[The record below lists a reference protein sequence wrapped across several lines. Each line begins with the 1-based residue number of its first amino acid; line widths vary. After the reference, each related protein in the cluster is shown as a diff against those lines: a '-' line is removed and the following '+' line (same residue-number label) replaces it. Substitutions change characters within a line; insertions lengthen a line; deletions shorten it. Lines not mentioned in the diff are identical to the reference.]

1 MKRLTKTLILAI
13 MLLAM
18 PLKQWG
24 QQPYRQYADDGILLD
39 FQEIDNVDFRVFLLY
54 NLGQDNRFVL
64 TVNDEP
70 GQFSISSNEDVSMTN
85 LFEAFETFYNNTYT
99 DFGLLSKTDISNL
112 ISNWKECITPIY
124 FASIMTDIALRD
136 GRPSNNH
143 CVDSDPFCT
152 SDVITFDA
160 ATSSQTADQLEGTTL
175 QDGCI
180 GSSYSPA
187 WYHMRIQTSGQFI
200 IHAEGH
206 DPNNSNTT
214 RDIDFCIWGPYSDP
228 TSPCV
233 AQLTTNKIIDCCF
246 SASYS
251 ENIYL
256 GYPGGQHN
264 HGSSSHGTIT
274 EHTPTAGEYY
284 ILMITN
290 YSQQPCTISFSK
302 TDGSGPGETDCGIL
316 PGIVTNDG
324 PYCVGETIHLS
335 VNAQD
340 GATYSWTGPNGFNS
354 NQQNPTRPNC
364 TLNMA
369 GIYTCTT
376 TVGTQSTSDTT
387 NVVIYPMPTA
397 NFNFTSACLGEP
409 TQFTSTS
416 TTNPSGQQINS
427 YQWNFGDGQT
437 SNQQNPSHQYASAG
451 NYTVTLTVSTGG
463 HCTSTKTQTVT
474 VYAQPTANA
483 GPDQTIA
490 YGSSAQLSGSG
501 GAGSFNF
508 HWEPA
513 NMGANPNAHNPQTVT
528 LTQDQTY
535 TLTVTNPQGGCS
547 STDEVTIYI
556 SGSAMTVTAGPD
568 ISICQGGS
576 GQIYVSA
583 GGGTG
588 NLTYSWTPTTG
599 LSNPNIYNPIASP
612 SQTTTYTCHVTDGQT
627 SQNVSVTV
635 TVNDVIVENESMT
648 ICPDDV
654 YHWHGAAYTEV
665 GTYQFDTVTDQGCE
679 KTIYLH
685 LDHYPSYNNNETSPI
700 VVEICD
706 GESYTFQ
713 AQGYNDTYT
722 HSVETFY
729 TLETIHGCDSIVK
742 LELTVWPPVPT
753 DTITAGICVGQT
765 YNFHGTLYDQDG
777 DIAYFDTIDYH
788 GCPKVEMLMLSVG
801 EYQMPPIDYQYIC
814 VPHDADH
821 PSFIWDKNNI
831 EYTTDTIAEA
841 ILPDLQGGGCDFKYR
856 LNLKFHQEF
865 YKEEDPIVYCDV
877 YPWPLTG
884 EPFDEE
890 GTHTYI
896 RNFPQGGG
904 PNFNCDSTY
913 VLNIT
918 INKSSLGN
926 TEVKYADQEDACDVY
941 YYNNPYLGDTI
952 LEFRDDVEGIMLH
965 GQTPEECPYEVNFT
979 LRNMRYTPA
988 PEAIKPSQ
996 LSTVCFSLP
1005 EDPDAPVHDTAMCA
1019 AVVTNT
1025 EFFSFQ
1031 YTFYV
1036 VETNSK
1042 CKWESCDW
1050 EVSKPSWTKTQT
1062 PVLTEEGTGKC
1073 YSECTVYVADRQE
1086 EYVVLTATINN
1097 GCGTEVRKIYLKSS
1111 FLDVDENELVPVNV
1125 DIVPNPNNGQMHL
1138 NFENMQGRTA
1148 VKVFDMTGNQIDA
1161 FETTINSNRYNYDYN
1176 MKKYADGIYFFVIS
1190 NNSRVLTKKVVVIH

>member
-1 MKRLTKTLILAI
+1 MKRFAKTLLLAV

-24 QQPYRQYADDGILLD
+24 QQPYRQYADDGILLN

-54 NLGQDNRFVL
+54 NLGQDNRFIL
-64 TVNDEP
+64 TANDEP
-70 GQFSISSNEDVSMTN
+70 GQFSISSNEDVGMTN
-85 LFEAFETFYNNTYT
+85 LYEAFETFYNNTYT

-112 ISNWKECITPIY
+112 ISNWKECITPVY

-152 SDVITFDA
+152 SDVITFAA

-206 DPNNSNTT
+206 DPNNSSTT

-302 TDGSGPGETDCGIL
+302 TPGSGPGETDCGIL

-397 NFNFTSACLGEP
+397 NFNFTSACLGDP

-437 SNQQNPSHQYASAG
+437 SNQQNPSHLYATAG
-451 NYTVTLTVSTGG
+451 TFTVTLTVSTGG

-474 VYAQPTANA
+474 VYAQPVANA

-490 YGSSAQLSGSG
+490 YGSTAQLSGSG
-501 GAGSFNF
+501 GSGTYNF

-513 NMGANPNAHNPQTVT
+513 NMVSNPNAQNTQTVS

-547 STDEVTIYI
+547 STDEVTIHI
-556 SGSAMTVTAGPD
+556 SGSAMTVTAGPN

-576 GQIYVSA
+576 GHIYVNA

-588 NLTYSWTPTTG
+588 NISYSWTPTTG

-612 SQTTTYTCHVTDGQT
+612 SQTTTYTCTVNDGQT
-627 SQNVSVTV
+627 TQSVSVTV

-654 YHWHGAAYTEV
+654 YHWHGAAYTEI

-685 LDHYPSYNNNETSPI
+685 LDHYPTYDETI
-700 VVEICD
+700 IERAICY
-706 GESYTFQ
+706 GESYSFYGTTYSTP
-713 AQGYNDTYT
+713 GYHEVPYID
-722 HSVETFY
+722 H
-729 TLETIHGCDSIVK
+729 TIHGCDSIVTLK
-742 LELTVWPPVPT
+742 LTVWEPNDIENVP
-753 DTITAGICVGQT
+753 IPLCP
-765 YNFHGTLYDQDG
+765 DQ
-777 DIAYFDTIDYH
+777 
-788 GCPKVEMLMLSVG
+788 
-801 EYQMPPIDYQYIC
+801 
-814 VPHDADH
+814 
-821 PSFIWDKNNI
+821 
-831 EYTTDTIAEA
+831 
-841 ILPDLQGGGCDFKYR
+841 LPY
-856 LNLKFHQEF
+856 
-865 YKEEDPIVYCDV
+865 YYEEDPNQIPLYEGLHIFHPEDEHGCERTVWIDIQVSDYYQPPMEQKYVCELPYIWEIRDVDNTLITTRTIDSADFYIDTVQTAACQGIFRLDLHYQPTPETIVEEKVVCNSYTWPITGHNYDTSDTYYHSVSLDPFPCSQEYELRLVVNLESVNNTVTYDGIQDHICDV
-877 YPWPLTG
+877 FPYYNSNINP
-884 EPFDEE
+884 
-890 GTHTYI
+890 YI
-896 RNFPQGGG
+896 
-904 PNFNCDSTY
+904 
-913 VLNIT
+913 
-918 INKSSLGN
+918 
-926 TEVKYADQEDACDVY
+926 ADGDTLY
-941 YYNNPYLGDTI
+941 YYENTNTTLN
-952 LEFRDDVEGIMLH
+952 
-965 GQTPEECPYEVNFT
+965 GQTPEGCDYRVQLQINNMQYTPHPVIDCSDLNVPNPHWPITATEFNVN
-979 LRNMRYTPA
+979 RYTYQVA
-988 PEAIKPSQ
+988 DEVSDISKWDLSQ
-996 LSTVCFSLP
+996 
-1005 EDPDAPVHDTAMCA
+1005 
-1019 AVVTNT
+1019 
-1025 EFFSFQ
+1025 
-1031 YTFYV
+1031 
-1036 VETNSK
+1036 
-1042 CKWESCDW
+1042 CKWDISKTSWRIEPNPSNPLECMVYAMEWVPDSICLSFKAVNSCSGNEGVIAEYW
-1050 EVSKPSWTKTQT
+1050 LHPSFYGVEEREAYPASVS
-1062 PVLTEEGTGKC
+1062 V
-1073 YSECTVYVADRQE
+1073 
-1086 EYVVLTATINN
+1086 I
-1097 GCGTEVRKIYLKSS
+1097 
-1111 FLDVDENELVPVNV
+1111 
-1125 DIVPNPNNGQMHL
+1125 PNPNNGQMRL
-1138 NFENMQGRTA
+1138 QFDNMQGDLNI
-1148 VKVFDMTGNQIDA
+1148 KVYSLTGTLVDA
-1161 FETTINSNRYNYDYN
+1161 FDLKSIEVGQSHEYS
-1176 MKKYADGIYFFVIS
+1176 MKQLMNGIYFFTIS
-1190 NNSRVLTKKVVVIH
+1190 DGKRNVTKKVVVIH